1 MSSRFIKKLMTD
13 IIESNTPI
21 LGRWKLDTKQSTKL
35 KIDMANTDH
44 CGTCTFRIVNK
55 KLQEVI
61 KPSQVYYP
69 KDTLK

>member
-1 MSSRFIKKLMTD
+1 MSD

-55 KLQEVI
+55 KLEVVE
-61 KPSQVYYP
+61 PHQVYYP
-69 KDTLK
+69 KNSLK